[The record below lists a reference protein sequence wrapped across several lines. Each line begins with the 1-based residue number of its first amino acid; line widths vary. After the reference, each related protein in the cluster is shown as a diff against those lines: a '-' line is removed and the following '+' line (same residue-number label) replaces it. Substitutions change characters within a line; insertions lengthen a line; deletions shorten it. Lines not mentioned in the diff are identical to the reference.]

1 MWGLPPDLA
10 VLAFAVL
17 LDLVGREPPSRLHP
31 TVWMG
36 GTVSIGERLLP
47 KSRAAGLVSGG
58 LMALAIVVFWGAAA
72 YFAAERCCSPSC
84 WAASAAR
91 QCSSACRP
99 WPG

>member
-31 TVWMG
+31 TVWIG
-36 GTVSIGERLLP
+36 GTVSIAERMLP
-47 KSRAAGLVSGG
+47 KSWPV
-58 LMALAIVVFWGAAA
+58 
-72 YFAAERCCSPSC
+72 
-84 WAASAAR
+84 
-91 QCSSACRP
+91 CRH